1 MEINRMKNIMLRDAL
16 AAAVGDV
23 GEVGSDLGSI
33 KSSDD
38 RPCTPSSRDTL
49 LFRKRPRRIRFS
61 WNS

>member
-1 MEINRMKNIMLRDAL
+1 VSRYYCVIIP

-38 RPCTPSSRDTL
+38 KPCTPSSRDTL
-49 LFRKRPRRIRFS
+49 LFRKSPRRIRFS
-61 WNS
+61 

>member
-1 MEINRMKNIMLRDAL
+1 MDIAAL
-16 AAAVGDV
+16 LYTLAVAVGDV

-33 KSSDD
+33 KSSDVT
-38 RPCTPSSRDTL
+38 PCTPSSSDTL